1 VAGYVLGVKFASSFC
16 RMKSQSILSAA
27 LIVLADLSHGMDSA
41 LLDFNS
47 PFLYSDGGF
56 PVVEYFAPIDG
67 KIQPVFQSL
76 KARREYRLVAY
87 YDKNNQASLDQRE
100 TLLRTAS
107 ALNEAA
113 VRNGKSITTYA
124 VSCGEFTS
132 FCEKQEVQSTP
143 SYYFYNQGSSKKV
156 VVDDLDMETICN
168 RMEIPYDIELA
179 KKWWSGTIGTSLSE
193 ETEVKPVTRTMEHL
207 SSDIHLSFDSA
218 MRHYVYENDLD
229 KISQPLTV
237 EQRSTLKRWLMLIH
251 KTTPSSWKIHGLV
264 KQLINS
270 FMYVSKNRA
279 YLLSI
284 LDTFKPEVASYSPAC
299 QGEHHHSFTCGVWEM
314 FHAVSVGLVEYN
326 KIGGDA
332 SERIPSRTALSI
344 ILKYIE
350 TFGMGDDLRAEHYFT
365 QAVRKCLDDEQC
377 LPNIEDVDG
386 SELVKNWI
394 QFPLWM
400 SKTHNEV
407 KENDRKEPVQLV
419 AGAGVSEIK
428 WPPRALCSKCWNRVT
443 GQWND
448 EVVYKFLKQE
458 YTIVENLTPSLKK
471 ELLASKIDPP
481 IAPPNTRTQAKSSN
495 LASGTS
501 RPRYILYFVVALI
514 AARIFV
520 SWHSIRRFTVRKRK
534 NSPLLPDYVSSVK
547 PPYQQSAVRR
557 PTWNGEP
564 SPIKRSTWS
573 GDSKSSPARTPSKTA
588 PRTSHS
594 YAGVVFNSPIKN
606 RTSSS
611 SMLPPVS
618 SAPLPK
624 RSEHTNSADRD
635 PAALRRRSF
644 SSSLSYGY

>member
-1 VAGYVLGVKFASSFC
+1 
-16 RMKSQSILSAA
+16 MKSQAIFAA
-27 LIVLADLSHGMDSA
+27 VLIVLAGLSHGLDSS

-87 YDKNNQASLDQRE
+87 YDKNNQASIDKRD

-124 VSCGEFTS
+124 VSCGEFTT
-132 FCEKQEVQSTP
+132 FCEKQEIQSTP
-143 SYYFYNQGSSKKV
+143 SYHFYSQGSSKKIAI
-156 VVDDLDMETICN
+156 DDLDMETLCN
-168 RMEIPYDIELA
+168 RMDIPYDIELA
-179 KKWWSGTIGTSLSE
+179 KKWWSGSIGTSITE

-218 MRHYVYENDLD
+218 MRHYVYDNDLD
-229 KISQPLTV
+229 KISQPLTA

-251 KTTPSSWKIHGLV
+251 KTTPSSWKVHGLV

-284 LDTFKPEVASYSPAC
+284 LDAFKPEASSYSPAC

-326 KIGGDA
+326 KIGSDP

-350 TFGMGDDLRAEHYFT
+350 TFGMGDDLRVEHFFT
-365 QAVRKCLDDEQC
+365 QTVRKCLDDEKC
-377 LPNIEDVDG
+377 LPNTEGVDG
-386 SELVKNWI
+386 PDLVKNWI
-394 QFPLWM
+394 QFPLWI

-407 KENDRKEPVQLV
+407 KEKDKKEPVQLV
-419 AGAGVSEIK
+419 AGLAASENK
-428 WPPRALCSKCWNRVT
+428 WPPRALCPKCWNKVT

-458 YTIVENLTPSLKK
+458 YTVVESLTASLKK
-471 ELLASKIDPP
+471 EMLASKIDPD
-481 IAPPNTRTQAKSSN
+481 PPSPPQKTRTEAESN
-495 LASGTS
+495 DSVSRTN
-501 RPRYILYFVVALI
+501 RPRYILYFIVALI
-514 AARIFV
+514 AARFFV
-520 SWHSIRRFTVRKRK
+520 SRHSIRFVTKK
-534 NSPLLPDYVSSVK
+534 KKSGPLLPDYISSGT
-547 PPYQQSAVRR
+547 PSYLPSAARR
-557 PTWNGEP
+557 PTWSGEP
-564 SPIKRSTWS
+564 SPTKRSAWS
-573 GDSKSSPARTPSKTA
+573 GESKSPPVRTPSKTV

-594 YAGVVFNSPIKN
+594 YVGSVFNSPMKN

-611 SMLPPVS
+611 STQLPSAAS

-624 RSEHTNSADRD
+624 RSEHTHGPERD